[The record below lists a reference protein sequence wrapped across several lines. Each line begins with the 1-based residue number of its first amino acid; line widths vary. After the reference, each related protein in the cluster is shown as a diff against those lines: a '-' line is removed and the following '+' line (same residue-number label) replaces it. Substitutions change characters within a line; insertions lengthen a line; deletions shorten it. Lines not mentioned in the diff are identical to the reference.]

1 MEIKM
6 QPVKLSR
13 KKREFQRHRREILK
27 VALKMFSENGFH
39 GVTMNDIARESE
51 FSVGTLYK
59 FFQSKEDLYG
69 ALLMEKI
76 NEMEEALL
84 PTLEGGKDEIDSIK
98 SFLEG
103 LIGLVKKNANFF
115 RLYLAE
121 IHKTGPVSLASIS
134 MEMKEGRD
142 REIAKLAGVFERG
155 IKNKVFQDLDPFLM
169 AAALDGVI
177 VGLII
182 QYLEQGDRYPLHA
195 DVIMEIFFGSILMAQ
210 PESRE
215 TPHNPDDTPCRE

>member
-6 QPVKLSR
+6 QTVKLSR
-13 KKREFQRHRREILK
+13 KERELKRHRREILR
-27 VALKMFSENGFH
+27 VALKMFSESGFH

-69 ALLMEKI
+69 ALLLEKI
-76 NEMEEALL
+76 DEMENALYA
-84 PTLEGGKDEIDSIK
+84 TLGGGKDEIDSIQN
-98 SFLEG
+98 FLEG

-121 IHKTGPVSLASIS
+121 IHKTGPAALASIS
-134 MEMKEGRD
+134 MEVKEGRD
-142 REIAKLAGVFERG
+142 REIARLADVFERG
-155 IKNKVFQDLDPFLM
+155 IRNKVFRDLDPFLM
-169 AAALDGVI
+169 AAALDGI
-177 VGLII
+177 IAGLVI
-182 QYLEQGDRYPLHA
+182 QYLEQGDRYPLDA

-215 TPHNPDDTPCRE
+215 KPENPDDTPCRE